1 MGIND
6 DRHGIDLESPVKS
19 VEVLM
24 AEHRVIERVLTALEV
39 ATERLDQGGNVN
51 PGFFIHATDFIRG
64 FADGC
69 HHQKEEGVL
78 FKAMAQA
85 GMPTEEGPI
94 AVMLAEH
101 EQARAYTADLLKAAQ
116 RLQAGDEQ
124 AAAAVIHNARGY
136 AALLR
141 QHIAKED
148 GVLFPMAD
156 SVISATQHTEVA
168 ADFQRIERE
177 NAAEGVHDMYLAL
190 AEKLERL
197 ARGMSAQDGHRE
209 ASPP

>member
-1 MGIND
+1 MKPIE
-6 DRHGIDLESPVKS
+6 I
-19 VEVLM
+19 LM

-39 ATERLDQGGNVN
+39 GTERLDQGGKVDA
-51 PGFFIHATDFIRG
+51 GFFMEATEFIRG

-78 FKAMAQA
+78 FKAMAEA

-101 EQARAYTADLLKAAQ
+101 EQARAYTRDLLEAAQ
-116 RLQAGDEQ
+116 KLQAGDEH
-124 AAAAVIHNARGY
+124 AAAKVIHNARGY

-148 GVLFPMAD
+148 GVLFPMAG
-156 SVISATQHTEVA
+156 SVISASQQTEVE
-168 ADFQRIERE
+168 ADFQRIEHQD
-177 NAAEGVHDMYLAL
+177 AAEGIHDKYLAL
-190 AEKLERL
+190 AEKLESL
-197 ARGMSAQDGHRE
+197 VNG
-209 ASPP
+209 

>member
-1 MGIND
+1 MKAI
-6 DRHGIDLESPVKS
+6 
-19 VEVLM
+19 EVLM

-39 ATERLDQGGNVN
+39 GTERLDQGGSVD
-51 PGFFIHATDFIRG
+51 PGFFIDATDFIRG

-78 FKAMAQA
+78 FKAMVQA

-101 EQARAYTADLLKAAQ
+101 EQARTFTRGLLDAAQ
-116 RLQAGDEQ
+116 RLQAGDEE
-124 AAAAVIHNARGY
+124 AAAAVVHNARGY

-148 GVLFPMAD
+148 GILFPMAA
-156 SVISATQHTEVA
+156 SVISASQQTEVEA
-168 ADFQRIERE
+168 VFQRIERE
-177 NAAEGVHDMYLAL
+177 DAAEAIPDKYLAL
-190 AEKLERL
+190 AEKLEHL
-197 ARGMSAQDGHRE
+197 VGS
-209 ASPP
+209 

>member
-1 MGIND
+1 MKPI
-6 DRHGIDLESPVKS
+6 ET
-19 VEVLM
+19 LM
-24 AEHRVIERVLTALEV
+24 AEHRVIERVLAALEV
-39 ATERLDQGGNVN
+39 GTEHFDQGGKVD
-51 PGFFIHATDFIRG
+51 PGFFIEATEFIRG

-78 FKAMAQA
+78 FKAMAAA

-101 EQARAYTADLLKAAQ
+101 EMARAYTRDLLEAAQ
-116 RLQAGDEQ
+116 KLQAGDEH
-124 AAAAVIHNARGY
+124 AAAEVIHNARGY

-156 SVISATQHTEVA
+156 RVISASQQTEVEA
-168 ADFQRIERE
+168 NFQRIEHE
-177 NAAEGVHDMYLAL
+177 DSAEGIHDKYLAL
-190 AEKLERL
+190 AEKLESL
-197 ARGMSAQDGHRE
+197 VNG
-209 ASPP
+209 

>member
-1 MGIND
+1 M
-6 DRHGIDLESPVKS
+6 KS

-156 SVISATQHTEVA
+156 
-168 ADFQRIERE
+168 RIERE